1 MLEYDWENSVGHWV
15 CTTSHVM
22 RRALSNQLAQE
33 GMTLRQWEVL
43 AWLSCN
49 GDVCQAQLA
58 ECLGIEPHTLA
69 GVLRR
74 MERDGW
80 LKRTCC
86 SEDRRRNKLVP
97 TEKAET
103 VWANAVGWCRQVRM
117 QATQGF
123 SEDEI
128 ATLRDLCSRIRENLA
143 SEAACGSAAASNGRR
158 DLAAAGAKS

>member
-15 CTTSHVM
+15 CTTSHIM
-22 RRALSNQLAQE
+22 RRSLSNRLSQA
-33 GMTLRQWEVL
+33 GITLRQWEVL

-103 VWANAVGWCRQVRM
+103 VWNGAVAWCRQVRA

-123 SEDEI
+123 TEDEI
-128 ATLRDLCSRIRENLA
+128 ATLRDLCSRIRENLGN
-143 SEAACGSAAASNGRR
+143 ETECNGAAPTNGRA
-158 DLAAAGAKS
+158 LETAGATKA